1 MDINEE
7 EKKNLKTKIS
17 HALNRLNH
25 GNQTFDDMINDYN
38 ILYKKYMNLLKRPE
52 NQRLYSFQVKSEEVV
67 KTDQTELEKQLNYMK
82 DEYLKEK
89 KKNEKNIEEIN
100 EKMQQIMNLNNKL
113 EIKDKKINGYSAENS
128 ALKQQNMILDKKNKE
143 LNETNNR
150 NNKLIFELNK
160 YNQKLEIDHKKLIDS
175 AGKMH
180 MEIDKLRTKLLEL
193 QENAMKKANQYN
205 ELLESVNQRQ
215 LFKREKSET
224 FANANHIKLNINEIA
239 PDNSN
244 NDIGIKIP
252 YKLQYKLKLHYKGM
266 TSIKFNNSGSS
277 YITTGEDRVIH
288 IYNAEKNAETYQF
301 SDFSDAITESC
312 LDHKENFLFA
322 GSIDKTAKLY
332 SLKSYKLSYTFTGHD
347 KGINCLTSLNTK
359 DCGMTGSSD
368 ETVKEWDYN
377 SKKMARDLK
386 CGSECY
392 SMCVSSDDKYLLTG
406 QMDGTVKLFGGNDDK
421 VEQEFKLHENK
432 VVDIKLITND
442 IFLSLGKDLQIKLFD
457 IRKGEALYTIDKN
470 KIDECCE
477 SCITISPDKKYFAV
491 GSNKGMIY
499 IVNMSDGNIS
509 SVINNNR
516 GSGSITT
523 LNWRPN
529 KSQIYAGDSN
539 GFLSIWG
546 NDFDI

>member
-150 NNKLIFELNK
+150 NDRLIFELNK

-175 AGKMH
+175 AGRMH
-180 MEIDKLRTKLLEL
+180 MEIEKLRAKLLEL
-193 QENAMKKANQYN
+193 QEHAMKKANQYN

-224 FANANHIKLNINEIA
+224 FANANHIKLNINEII

-244 NDIGIKIP
+244 SDN
-252 YKLQYKLKLHYKGM
+252 
-266 TSIKFNNSGSS
+266 KF
-277 YITTGEDRVIH
+277 
-288 IYNAEKNAETYQF
+288 F
-301 SDFSDAITESC
+301 
-312 LDHKENFLFA
+312 
-322 GSIDKTAKLY
+322 
-332 SLKSYKLSYTFTGHD
+332 
-347 KGINCLTSLNTK
+347 
-359 DCGMTGSSD
+359 
-368 ETVKEWDYN
+368 
-377 SKKMARDLK
+377 
-386 CGSECY
+386 
-392 SMCVSSDDKYLLTG
+392 
-406 QMDGTVKLFGGNDDK
+406 
-421 VEQEFKLHENK
+421 
-432 VVDIKLITND
+432 
-442 IFLSLGKDLQIKLFD
+442 
-457 IRKGEALYTIDKN
+457 
-470 KIDECCE
+470 
-477 SCITISPDKKYFAV
+477 ISPVF
-491 GSNKGMIY
+491 
-499 IVNMSDGNIS
+499 
-509 SVINNNR
+509 
-516 GSGSITT
+516 
-523 LNWRPN
+523 
-529 KSQIYAGDSN
+529 
-539 GFLSIWG
+539 F
-546 NDFDI
+546 

>member
-1 MDINEE
+1 MDE
-7 EKKNLKTKIS
+7 EKVALKSKIS
-17 HALNRLNH
+17 QTLNRLNH
-25 GNQTFDDMINDYN
+25 SNQIFDDMIKDYN
-38 ILYKKYMNLLKRPE
+38 ILYEKYMDLQKRPE
-52 NQRLYSFQVKSEEVV
+52 NQRLYSAYQLKAEEAVKN
-67 KTDQTELEKQLNYMK
+67 DQTELEKELKYTK
-82 DEYLKEK
+82 EEYLKEK

-100 EKMQQIMNLNNKL
+100 QKMQQIMDLNNKI
-113 EIKDKKINGYSAENS
+113 EIKDKKINGYSAENG
-128 ALKQQNMILDKKNKE
+128 ALKQQNMKLDKENKE
-143 LNETNNR
+143 LNETNSR
-150 NNKLIFELNK
+150 NSKLIFELNK
-160 YNQKLEIDHKKLIDS
+160 YNQKLEIDHKKLVDS

-193 QENAMKKANQYN
+193 QENAMHKANQYN
-205 ELLESVNQRQ
+205 ELLESVNQKQ
-215 LFKREKSET
+215 IFEKSET
-224 FANANHIKLNINEIA
+224 YTNFNHIKLSINEIN
-239 PDNSN
+239 PDNGN
-244 NDIGIKIP
+244 NDMNIKIP
-252 YKLQYKLKLHYKGM
+252 NKLQYKIKLHYNGM
-266 TSIKFNNSGSS
+266 TSIKFNNSSTS

-288 IYNAEKNAETYQF
+288 IYDAEKNLETYEF
-301 SDFSDAITESC
+301 SDFSDVITDSC
-312 LDHKENFLFA
+312 LDHNENYLLA
-322 GSIDKTAKLY
+322 GSYDKTAKLY
-332 SLKSYKLSYTFTGHD
+332 SLKSYKLSYTFAGHD

-359 DCGMTGSSD
+359 ACGMTGSSD
-368 ETVKEWDYN
+368 TTVKEWDYN
-377 SKKMARDLK
+377 SKKMVRELK

-392 SMCVSSDDKYLLTG
+392 SLGVSMDDKFSLSG
-406 QMDGTVKLFGGNDDK
+406 QIDGTVKLFGGNNNK
-421 VEQEFKLHENK
+421 VEQEFKLHQGK
-432 VVDIKLITND
+432 VVDVKLVTND

-499 IVNMSDGNIS
+499 IVNMADGSICS
-509 SVINNNR
+509 KINNNR